1 MPQPTDGLIWTARTR
16 SKDCVVVGVSVR
28 AEALFQRTDTMT
40 RSPNVS
46 QAPSRNATHAGEFL
60 NAGVVRTH
68 HARGTLLSLA
78 AGGLIAVLTSHASA
92 QSAYPPMETSQG
104 VSQAG
109 ASQPNASQPSAS
121 QPNATQRNL
130 SSMERNQ
137 EYASL
142 DERIES
148 VVRRTL
154 DAQQRAEAAARER
167 MTMERS
173 MAANDFPVPLNLE

>member
-1 MPQPTDGLIWTARTR
+1 
-16 SKDCVVVGVSVR
+16 
-28 AEALFQRTDTMT
+28 MT
-40 RSPNVS
+40 RTPNVS
-46 QAPSRNATHAGEFL
+46 QTPSRTATDAGEVL
-60 NAGVVRTH
+60 TARAVRTH

-78 AGGLIAVLTSHASA
+78 AGSLIALCTSHVNA

-121 QPNATQRNL
+121 QPNATQRNM
-130 SSMERNQ
+130 SSMERSQ

-154 DAQQRAEAAARER
+154 DAQRRAEATERAR
-167 MTMERS
+167 MNMERS
-173 MAANDFPVPLNLE
+173 RTASDYPVPLNLE

>member
-1 MPQPTDGLIWTARTR
+1 
-16 SKDCVVVGVSVR
+16 
-28 AEALFQRTDTMT
+28 
-40 RSPNVS
+40 
-46 QAPSRNATHAGEFL
+46 
-60 NAGVVRTH
+60 
-68 HARGTLLSLA
+68 
-78 AGGLIAVLTSHASA
+78 
-92 QSAYPPMETSQG
+92 METSQA

-142 DERIES
+142 EERIES

-167 MTMERS
+167 INMEHS